1 MFVCKNDQ
9 IQQVETKIGI
19 CTFFKESYTCENFF
33 RLRKKNLLLKNQLNI
48 ETGKGQ
54 ILFHLAGNYSVAIS
68 AENIRLISVQLTIP
82 FALMVN

>member
-1 MFVCKNDQ
+1 MTRSNRLRQKLEFALFSKSHIHV
-9 IQQVETKIGI
+9 KIL
-19 CTFFKESYTCENFF
+19 